1 MKYMV
6 VKVEGT
12 EFTSDASLKELSEE
26 VELHCQKGW
35 KPQGGVSITS
45 ISDYDLIFAQAL
57 IKEDEDE
64 KPKRR
69 NIEADLLL

>member
-6 VKVEGT
+6 IKVEGS
-12 EFTSDASLKELSEE
+12 EISSEVSLEELAEE
-26 VELHCQKGW
+26 VELHCQNGW
-35 KPQGGVSITS
+35 KPQGGISITS